1 MSFPSGPARY
11 LSAALLLALPAS
23 SAFALRVEKL
33 HRVYAAS
40 GRSVDLE
47 VASGFAIA
55 RFAADASTAAAAA
68 ALRGSGF
75 SLVKYYPRFDYSLVS
90 LPSGMS
96 VEDGLARLKA
106 LPVVASAAPDR
117 VFRPSRVPDDP
128 YVGSQY
134 ALSRV
139 QAFGA
144 WEYETGFSSRVTVA
158 FIDTGIDST
167 HPELSGKMTGTSRYF
182 TPTSDSVASDD
193 QPPTP
198 ACDHAT
204 RAAGVAGASADNATG
219 IAGMSWGAKL
229 LSLRVFSASDCSG
242 DCSQYTCATTED
254 AIGAAIDDTIPK
266 NGTAAY
272 GKIIINMSLGSQ
284 GDCSNTGFHPL
295 QTAVNS
301 AVSAGL
307 MLFAA
312 SGNEGAGFMDSPAN
326 CAGVYAVGAT
336 DAQDNLAYFS
346 DSDPQMAVRGLT
358 APGVDV
364 YTTDMGGGYALA
376 SGTSFASPMAA
387 GLAALLWSAKPYD
400 TPAQIFDLMK
410 NSADDLGP
418 PGPDNGYGWGRI
430 DALKAMRLAET
441 GSLSFTGAFK
451 AVAYPNPFR
460 PKTQR
465 LVSFTIPGKIFGPN
479 AQVKVY
485 TSEGELVRKLDGLA
499 WDGKND
505 SGSDVASGVYLFR
518 MKTDNG
524 SALGK
529 LALIR

>member
-1 MSFPSGPARY
+1 MSLSVPARS
-11 LSAALLLALPAS
+11 LLAALLLALPAS

-33 HRVYAAS
+33 RRVYAAS
-40 GRSVDLE
+40 GRSADLE

-55 RFAADASTAAAAA
+55 RFSAGVSTAAASA
-68 ALRGSGF
+68 ALGAAGF
-75 SLVKYYPRFDYSLVS
+75 SLVRYFPRFDYSLIRIPGG
-90 LPSGMS
+90 LS
-96 VEDGLARLKA
+96 VADGLARLKA

-117 VFRPSRVPDDP
+117 VFRPARVPDDP
-128 YVGSQY
+128 YVGGQY

-144 WEYETGFSSRVTVA
+144 WEFETGFSSRVTVA

-167 HPELSGKMTGTSRYF
+167 HPELSGKMVGTSRYF

-193 QPPTP
+193 QPIP

-204 RAAGVAGASADNATG
+204 RAAGVAAASADNAMG

-242 DCSQYTCATTED
+242 DCSQYTCGTTED
-254 AIGAAIDDTIPK
+254 AIGAAIDDVIPK
-266 NGTAAY
+266 NNTPPY

-284 GDCSNTGFHPL
+284 GDCSDTGFHPL

-312 SGNEGAGFMDSPAN
+312 SGNEGAGYMDSPAN
-326 CAGVYAVGAT
+326 CAGVYAIGAT

-387 GLAALLWSAKPYD
+387 GLAALLWSAKPSD
-400 TPAQIFDLMK
+400 SPSQIFDLMK
-410 NSADDLGP
+410 NSADDLGA
-418 PGPDNGYGWGRI
+418 PGPDYAFGWGRI
-430 DALKAMRLAET
+430 NALKAMRLAET
-441 GSLSFTGAFK
+441 GSLSFTGASK
-451 AVAYPNPFR
+451 AVAYPDPFR

-465 LVSFTIPGKIFGPN
+465 MVSFTIPGKIFGPS

-505 SGSDVASGVYLFR
+505 SGSDVASGVYIFR

>member
-1 MSFPSGPARY
+1 MSFSATARST
-11 LSAALLLALPAS
+11 LAALLLALPAS
-23 SAFALRVEKL
+23 SAFGLRVERL

-40 GRSVDLE
+40 GRGVDLE

-55 RFAADASTAAAAA
+55 RFTAGTSTAAAVA

-75 SLVKYYPRFDYSLVS
+75 ALVRYFPRFDYSLVR
-90 LPSGMS
+90 LPAGLA

-106 LPVVASAAPDR
+106 MPVVASAAPDR
-117 VFRPSRVPDDP
+117 VFRPRRVPDDP
-128 YVGSQY
+128 YVGNQY

-144 WEYETGFSSRVTVA
+144 WEYETGFSSRVTIA

-167 HPELSGKMTGTSRYF
+167 HPELSGKMVGTSRYF
-182 TPTSDSVASDD
+182 TPASASVAYDD
-193 QPPTP
+193 TPTP

-204 RAAGVAGASADNATG
+204 RTAGVAAASADNATG

-242 DCSQYTCATTED
+242 DCSQNTCVTTED

-266 NGTAAY
+266 NNIAPY
-272 GKIIINMSLGSQ
+272 GKIIINISLGSH
-284 GDCSNTGFHPL
+284 GDCSDTGFHPL

-307 MLFAA
+307 MIFAA
-312 SGNEGAGFMDSPAN
+312 AGNEGAGYMDSPAN

-364 YTTDMGGGYALA
+364 YTTDLDKGYALV
-376 SGTSFASPMAA
+376 SGTSFASPLAA

-418 PGPDNGYGWGRI
+418 PGPDNSYGWGRI
-430 DALKAMRLAET
+430 NALKAMRLAET
-441 GSLSFTGAFK
+441 GSLSFTGASK

-460 PKTQR
+460 PKIQR

-485 TSEGELVRKLDGLA
+485 TSEGELVKKLDGLA

-505 SGSDVASGVYLFR
+505 SGNDVASGVYLFR